1 MTFLVIEALMEILLC
16 FVVVEACNSSSAQLF
31 FFVFFQKNLSL
42 FWHKLVYAK
51 V

>member
-31 FFVFFQKNLSL
+31 FVFFQKPEFVLAYTCVRKST
-42 FWHKLVYAK
+42 A
-51 V
+51 